1 MTTAPDHLDV
11 AAYVLGILD
20 AEEVDAFEN
29 HLTECRRC
37 ALDLRDFAVVPDLI
51 DEADAGGMLRGT
63 APERP
68 DGKSVRVMLDQVAA
82 RRRRRRWFVAQGV
95 AAAAAGIIAVTAV
108 VTTLVVRGDN
118 DSANTAQPGS
128 TTSSTETSQ
137 TRVANNSTDES
148 KKVSGNN
155 QATGVTASI
164 EATDEPWGTS
174 IKLEISGMAAPAKGS
189 LVAVSRTGR
198 VAQIASFFAPE
209 TVAGEKKAFHPIG
222 SVAMRW
228 HDIAVFRVADDNGK
242 VLVEVLAS

>member
-1 MTTAPDHLDV
+1 VTTAPDHLDV

-20 AEEVDAFEN
+20 ADEVEAFEN

-95 AAAAAGIIAVTAV
+95 AAAAAGVIAVTAV
-108 VTTLVVRGDN
+108 VTTLVVRGDG
-118 DSANTAQPGS
+118 DSANTAQGNVP
-128 TTSSTETSQ
+128 SSETSQ
-137 TRVANNSTDES
+137 TRVANNQTDTG
-148 KKVSGNN
+148 KTVSGNDST
-155 QATGVTASI
+155 TGVSAKI

-174 IKLEISGMAAPAKGS
+174 IQLEINGMAAPSKGS
-189 LVAVSRTGR
+189 MVAVSRTGK
-198 VAQIASFFAPE
+198 VAQVASFFAPE
-209 TVAGEKKAFHPIG
+209 TVAGEKKAFHPVG
-222 SVAMRW
+222 NVAMRW
-228 HDIAVFRVADDNGK
+228 HDISMFRLIDENGK

>member
-20 AEEVDAFEN
+20 ADEVEAFEN

-95 AAAAAGIIAVTAV
+95 AAAAAGVIAVTAV
-108 VTTLVVRGDN
+108 VTTLIVRGGD
-118 DSANTAQPGS
+118 DPSNTAQATNPPAA
-128 TTSSTETSQ
+128 SQ
-137 TRVANNSTDES
+137 TRVANNSTDADTSNNVS
-148 KKVSGNN
+148 KTDSS
-155 QATGVTASI
+155 TGVGAKIT
-164 EATDEPWGTS
+164 ATDEAWGTS
-174 IKLEISGMAAPAKGS
+174 IELEVSGMAGPSRGQM
-189 LVAVSRTGR
+189 VAVSRTGKVMQ
-198 VAQIASFFAPE
+198 VASWFAPE
-209 TVAGEKKAFHPIG
+209 PVAGEKRPFRLIG
-222 SVAMRW
+222 NVAMRW
-228 HDIAVFRVADDNGK
+228 HDISVFRVMDDNGK

>member
-20 AEEVDAFEN
+20 ADEVEAFEN

-82 RRRRRRWFVAQGV
+82 KRRRRRWFVAQGV

-108 VTTLVVRGDN
+108 TTTLIVRDDN
-118 DSANTAQPGS
+118 GGGSNTAQP
-128 TTSSTETSQ
+128 TQSTETSQ
-137 TRVANNSTDES
+137 TRVAQNSKDTS
-148 KKVSGNN
+148 KEIKNDN
-155 QATGVTASI
+155 PATGVGVKI
-164 EATDEPWGTS
+164 NATDETAGMNVQ
-174 IKLEISGMAAPAKGS
+174 LEVKGMSGPAKGQ
-189 LVAVSRTGR
+189 LVAVARTGR
-198 VAQIASFFAPE
+198 VAQVASFFAPE
-209 TVAGEKKAFHPIG
+209 PIAGEKKSFFLVG
-222 SVAMRW
+222 TVAMRW
-228 HDIAVFRVADDNGK
+228 HEIAMFRLMDDNGK